1 MGWAVFF
8 AKVSLFLLN
17 PDPPQFKQ
25 LRETSE
31 TQHLCLLNPT
41 LFLCGAK
48 ECSLHALRSLSELWL
63 SWLTWFQTVPFIKT
77 RVLSFSSFQSLRIK
91 VQTFLFKFLG
101 GRFVTLSTQLP
112 HQNKKHSWPGYR
124 SGPTKIHWIRP
135 LLLNLAL
142 FGRTLISVWYHSQKN
157 GISYTLKLWLVPY
170 DISFYG
176 LGRIS
181 FYYPE
186 GIVYYSRFP
195 FREIN

>member
-17 PDPPQFKQ
+17 PAPPQFKQ

-77 RVLSFSSFQSLRIK
+77 RVLSCSSFQSLRIK
-91 VQTFLFKFLG
+91 VQTFSF
-101 GRFVTLSTQLP
+101 
-112 HQNKKHSWPGYR
+112 
-124 SGPTKIHWIRP
+124 
-135 LLLNLAL
+135 
-142 FGRTLISVWYHSQKN
+142 WYHNQKN
-157 GISYTLKLWLVPY
+157 GISYTLQLWLVPY
-170 DISFYG
+170 DVSFYG

-186 GIVYYSRFP
+186 GIVYYSRRF
-195 FREIN
+195 